1 MAKRKKKSTPKV
13 KTVTKY
19 RTKYKTRTKTVVA
32 KAKRARR
39 AAGERMGTKDIIAAL
54 IGAGVGGV
62 GGSIAYDKMPDA
74 LPDVVKNGAL
84 GALGGFIAYKGLK
97 KRSRLLMGL
106 GLGAG
111 AVAVKNVIGGVV
123 ASASGSEVGAPC
135 LPMLSAPT
143 IPKSFLRFIRAKA
156 NLSTEQEM
164 QNETELQENDFRR
177 LCVFPDMRLLAGI

>member
-1 MAKRKKKSTPKV
+1 MDKRKKKSTPKT
-13 KTVTKY
+13 KTVYRT

-97 KRSRLLMGL
+97 KRSRILMGL

-111 AVAVKNVIGGVV
+111 AVAVKNVIGGIV
-123 ASASGSEVGAPC
+123 ASTSGSEVGAPC
-135 LPMLSAPT
+135 LPMLSAPVMGT
-143 IPKSFLRFIRAKA
+143 PY
-156 NLSTEQEM
+156 LSAPASSVAFGGLSENEEQ
-164 QNETELQENDFRR
+164 
-177 LCVFPDMRLLAGI
+177 I

>member
-1 MAKRKKKSTPKV
+1 MAKRKKKSTPKT
-13 KTVTKY
+13 KTVYRT

-39 AAGERMGTKDIIAAL
+39 AAGERMGTKDIVAAL

-111 AVAVKNVIGGVV
+111 AVAVKNVIGAVV
-123 ASASGSEVGAPC
+123 DRSSGSEVGAPC
-135 LPMLSAPT
+135 LPMLSEPVMGTPYLSAPASSVT
-143 IPKSFLRFIRAKA
+143 FGGLAE
-156 NLSTEQEM
+156 NEEQ
-164 QNETELQENDFRR
+164 
-177 LCVFPDMRLLAGI
+177 I